1 MTYICFLATASYG
14 SPMADEVQ
22 FLRRYRDNILKRNR
36 IGELALSLFER
47 FYYSFSPR
55 LARLI
60 SGRKTLRYLSRF
72 FVADP
77 IVNIFLLLSYVS
89 SRGRRLLA
97 GRNVAPGIVLRGI
110 GGTTYSISWLLW
122 NAFLIASILDIR
134 WLSIALQMWIP
145 MMSGLASMHVGAWVQ
160 QRIDFEQISSL

>member
-1 MTYICFLATASYG
+1 
-14 SPMADEVQ
+14 
-22 FLRRYRDNILKRNR
+22 
-36 IGELALSLFER
+36 
-47 FYYSFSPR
+47 
-55 LARLI
+55 
-60 SGRKTLRYLSRF
+60 
-72 FVADP
+72 
-77 IVNIFLLLSYVS
+77 
-89 SRGRRLLA
+89 
-97 GRNVAPGIVLRGI
+97 VLRGI